1 MPQLK
6 LKNKCNNAFD
16 ICVQIVQQTVSG
28 LMWDQIHKT
37 LSEENC
43 LLWSNIFVCIYMAS
57 GPRQLGQSE
66 SLTVK
71 LV

>member
-28 LMWDQIHKT
+28 LI
-37 LSEENC
+37 
-43 LLWSNIFVCIYMAS
+43 
-57 GPRQLGQSE
+57 
-66 SLTVK
+66 
-71 LV
+71 